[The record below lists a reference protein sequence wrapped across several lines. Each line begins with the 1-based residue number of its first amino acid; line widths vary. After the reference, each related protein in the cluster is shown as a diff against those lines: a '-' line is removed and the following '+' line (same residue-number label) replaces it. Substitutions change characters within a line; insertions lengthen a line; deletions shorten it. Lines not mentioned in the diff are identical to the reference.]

1 MVSSY
6 FVNQQLGYT
15 NDIMDYIY
23 NVFTTFSWN
32 LIPKNVKMV
41 CAKPFK
47 VSQYFRMKVKG
58 SALLLNLAS

>member
-15 NDIMDYIY
+15 TDIMDDIY
-23 NVFTTFSWN
+23 NVFKTFSWD
-32 LIPKNVKMV
+32 LIPENVKMV

-47 VSQYFRMKVKG
+47 VLKYLRMKVKG